1 MIYKH
6 YVLHLNCACK
16 EIAAIVSCWPLVA
29 AVRPL
34 LQSCLADELT
44 VEFHNR
50 QHDASNS
57 VVKAVKALLKFRR
70 SACAGKR
77 ARPRASPPPC
87 SEGYSFGGR
96 MRWLTMGMVWHY
108 HRQFTAEL
116 EAVAAMRARMP
127 RAMFAR
133 HFCDV
138 LIRRNKLRWPF
149 RRVSSEPRILQRPR
163 QCSCSIEGGARERVL
178 ELGDDKS
185 VELLVLE
192 EW

>member
-6 YVLHLNCACK
+6 YVPRLNCACK

-34 LQSCLADELT
+34 LQSCLADELKE

-87 SEGYSFGGR
+87 SEGFTGGR

-149 RRVSSEPRILQRPR
+149 RRVSSEPRIFQRDK
-163 QCSCSIEGGARERVL
+163 SARERVL